1 MNHPRRRSMR
11 NGIVRNVHVLLL
23 AVTVVSAPLA
33 LAQRKKP
40 VPQPQ
45 AQQQTPQPNQQM
57 QDQSGQQQNPQ
68 GAMQMQGPASA
79 CANKPLCYEANE
91 FVATVTEFRTST
103 DGRGW
108 KILDALVHFQN
119 KTNQPISLGYVDGSA
134 GAIDDLGN
142 RFILNTFGGGV
153 RGMGVVAG
161 NNMDPK
167 FNLPGGGGG
176 DARFELWWA
185 PSGKLAGVNYEIELS
200 IREMN
205 RVEGNQWSLGDE
217 SSIHYQG

>member
-1 MNHPRRRSMR
+1 
-11 NGIVRNVHVLLL
+11 
-23 AVTVVSAPLA
+23 
-33 LAQRKKP
+33 
-40 VPQPQ
+40 
-45 AQQQTPQPNQQM
+45 
-57 QDQSGQQQNPQ
+57 
-68 GAMQMQGPASA
+68 MQMQGPASA
-79 CANKPLCYEANE
+79 CANKPLCYEAND

-217 SSIHYQG
+217 SLIHYQGLANGMGVAPVSGGNYAGSGAPSGAASGAATGSGSGSMGSTINSFVPGQTTNTASGQP